1 MENFRKSI
9 IISKLILLLSIFI
22 SIYFKY
28 YSSIFIMLLLFGI
41 TSIVIIN
48 DYIRTFKLKNQSKY
62 NLISML
68 TSILAT
74 AVLQHSIPGIR
85 STICMYSLLFEIFQ
99 LEKKLLKFF
108 LPTHWLIYF
117 LITISNGEIYSSHG
131 NIYLNL
137 GINLLSYFGTSGM
150 LYNHKILAIE
160 KDEIKHLNEKLKLAN
175 IKLQEYASRIE
186 EVAISNE
193 RTRVSQELHDS
204 LGHSLMALTMHLEFA
219 KKICTTKPQKVE
231 EVLSQSEKI
240 AKGSINDLRKVV
252 TLLNSESEIMDL
264 NSSIE
269 KLIRNFYLVSNLKI
283 SYIKDE
289 GINNLSGIIKT
300 SLYKTIQES
309 VTNCLKHGNST
320 EIDIKIK
327 TSNKNVELIITDNGV
342 GCNNI
347 LKSNGLKGID
357 NRINS
362 LGGSTYYF
370 SHNNLGFGIRASIP
384 L

>member
-99 LEKKLLKFF
+99 LEKTIKVF

-186 EVAISNE
+186 EVTISNE
-193 RTRVSQELHDS
+193 RTRVAQELHDS

-219 KKICTTKPQKVE
+219 KKF
-231 EVLSQSEKI
+231 VLQNHK
-240 AKGSINDLRKVV
+240 KLRKYYH
-252 TLLNSESEIMDL
+252 S
-264 NSSIE
+264 
-269 KLIRNFYLVSNLKI
+269 LK
-283 SYIKDE
+283 
-289 GINNLSGIIKT
+289 
-300 SLYKTIQES
+300 
-309 VTNCLKHGNST
+309 
-320 EIDIKIK
+320 
-327 TSNKNVELIITDNGV
+327 
-342 GCNNI
+342 
-347 LKSNGLKGID
+347 
-357 NRINS
+357 R
-362 LGGSTYYF
+362 
-370 SHNNLGFGIRASIP
+370 
-384 L
+384 